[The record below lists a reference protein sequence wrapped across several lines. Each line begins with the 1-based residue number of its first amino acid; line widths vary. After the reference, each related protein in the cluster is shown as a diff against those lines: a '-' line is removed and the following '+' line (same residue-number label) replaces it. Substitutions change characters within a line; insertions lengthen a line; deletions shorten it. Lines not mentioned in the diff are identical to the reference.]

1 MAAARVQS
9 GEISGIEEV
18 SEGERIARRWKK
30 DGFDMR
36 KASSHRESETEV
48 EEMKRWNQELLCW
61 RGVEERERGCEEG
74 LRRRERE

>member
-1 MAAARVQS
+1 MAAARAQS

-48 EEMKRWNQELLCW
+48 EEMKR
-61 RGVEERERGCEEG
+61 
-74 LRRRERE
+74 